1 MAYGYVA
8 HANHMQN
15 FDGAAISHL
24 AELVRG
30 YFSTRK

>member
-1 MAYGYVA
+1 MTYGCVA
-8 HANHMQN
+8 HSNHMQH

-30 YFSTRK
+30 YLYRC

>member
-1 MAYGYVA
+1 MTYGCVSDA
-8 HANHMQN
+8 HHMHN

-30 YFSTRK
+30 Y